1 MTILKHTHLKQDQLK
16 DLSLKESRESLWR
29 SLTYETWDIV
39 VVGGGVTGAGIFRN
53 ASKLGYKTLLVEQQ
67 DYSWGTSSR
76 SSKMVHGGFRYIA
89 QGDIQLTKEA
99 LHEREQMLKEVPGL
113 VDRSQFVFPL
123 RKGRFPGRFSLGVL
137 LKVYDLLAGVN
148 DSAYIKNTELA
159 QQVPGIDIPNM
170 KGAIGYSDAITDD
183 SRLVMRL
190 LQEGKAYGGIAL
202 NYVKVNNFER
212 DNNGSIESLVLVDQ
226 KTNTECKIKS
236 AVVVN
241 ATGAWADNLM
251 GTEGEHKKV
260 RPLRGS
266 HIILKADKFALQ
278 NAMTLIHPK
287 DGRPIFMFPWY
298 GRILL
303 GTTDLDYPENLDH
316 EAVITNQEI
325 DYLLAV
331 VNEFFPESMTTQQDI
346 VASFCGVRPVI
357 SSGKGVA
364 PSKEKR
370 GHSIWQN
377 ENLISVSGGKLTIF
391 RVIADE
397 VLEKIQ
403 KITGRKDNHRF
414 DTIFDQ
420 QNIVEDE
427 HGRLNTLR
435 IEYRKMLL
443 GRYGGQL
450 KHFLLAYQEQ
460 DYQEIEN
467 YGFSIADCK
476 WAIEYEQVEHLDDL
490 LFRRTRLGLL
500 CDNDELINK
509 LVNLLQ
515 QALWWDETQKQ
526 NEIARYKNICDSY
539 YRLPRSNL

>member
-1 MTILKHTHLKQDQLK
+1 LKHENLKQVNFKHVNLK
-16 DLSLKESRESLWR
+16 QSRESLWQ
-29 SLTYETWDIV
+29 SLTHEQWDIV

-123 RKGRFPGRFSLGVL
+123 KKGRFPGRFSLGVL

-148 DSAYIKNTELA
+148 DSAYIKNDELEEK
-159 QQVPGIDIPNM
+159 VPGIDIPNM

-190 LQEGKAYGGIAL
+190 LQEGKGYGGIAL

-212 DNNGSIESLVLVDQ
+212 DSEGSIESLVLVNKKNNEQ
-226 KTNTECKIKS
+226 CKIKS

-241 ATGAWADNLM
+241 ATGAWADQLM
-251 GTEGEHKKV
+251 GTSLQHKKV

-266 HIILKADKFALQ
+266 HIILKEDKFDLQ

-287 DGRPIFMFPWY
+287 DGRPIFMFPWF
-298 GRILL
+298 GRIML

-316 EAVITNQEI
+316 EAVITNEEI

-331 VNEFFPESMTTQQDI
+331 VNDFFPQSNTNRGDI
-346 VASFCGVRPVI
+346 VSTFCGVRPVI
-357 SSGKGVA
+357 SSGKGID

-370 GHSIWQN
+370 GHSIWKNQ
-377 ENLISVSGGKLTIF
+377 NLISVSGGKLTIF

-397 VLEKIQ
+397 VLEKVQ
-403 KITGRKDNHRF
+403 KISGRKENHRF

-427 HGRLNTLR
+427 KGRLNNLR
-435 IEYRKMLL
+435 VEYRTMLL

-450 KHFLLAYQEQ
+450 KNFLVAFDDE

-467 YGFSIADCK
+467 FCFSLAECK
-476 WAIEYEQVEHLDDL
+476 WAIEHEQVEHLDDL
-490 LFRRTRLGLL
+490 LLRRTRLGLL
-500 CDNDELINK
+500 QDSATLLNDLSDILKEWFGWSDTEK
-509 LVNLLQ
+509 
-515 QALWWDETQKQ
+515 A
-526 NEIARYKNICDSY
+526 NEIIRYQTILDNY
-539 YRLPRSNL
+539 YRLP

>member
-1 MTILKHTHLKQDQLK
+1 MTTVNNQQTRELLWQSLDKQSW
-16 DLSLKESRESLWR
+16 DLV
-29 SLTYETWDIV
+29 I
-39 VVGGGVTGAGIFRN
+39 VGGGVTGAGIFRN
-53 ASKLGYKTLLVEQQ
+53 AAKIGYKTLLIEQE
-67 DYSWGTSSR
+67 DFAWGTSSR

-137 LKVYDLLAGVN
+137 LKVYDLLAGVH
-148 DSAYIKNTELA
+148 DSAYIKNDELA
-159 QQVPGIDIPNM
+159 LQVKGIDSPNM

-190 LQEGKAYGGIAL
+190 IQEGKAYGGVAL
-202 NYVKVNNFER
+202 NYVKAHELIR
-212 DNNGSIESLVLVDQ
+212 DAKHEKIEAINLSKLMSDEQCQV
-226 KTNTECKIKS
+226 KS
-236 AVVVN
+236 RVFIN

-251 GTEGEHKKV
+251 GTANEHKKV

-266 HIILKADKFALQ
+266 HLILKADKFPLETAL
-278 NAMTLIHPK
+278 TLIHPK

-303 GTTDLDYPENLDH
+303 GTTDLDYPENLDK
-316 EAVITNQEI
+316 EAVITQQEI
-325 DYLLAV
+325 DYLLDV
-331 VNEFFPESMTTQQDI
+331 VNEFFPNSHTNKKDI

-370 GHSIWQN
+370 GHSIWQDH
-377 ENLISVSGGKLTIF
+377 NLISVSGGKLTIF

-397 VLEKIQ
+397 VLEKVQ
-403 KITGRKDNHRF
+403 KLTGKEQVHCF

-420 QNIVEDE
+420 QNIVEDSE
-427 HGRLNTLR
+427 GRLSTLR
-435 IEYRKMLL
+435 ISYREMLL

-450 KHFLLAYQEQ
+450 KNFLLAYKSQ
-460 DYQEIEN
+460 DYKEIEN
-467 YGFSIADCK
+467 YCFSMADCL
-476 WAIEYEQVEHLDDL
+476 WAIENEQVEHLDDL

-500 CDNDELINK
+500 QDSDALLK
-509 LVNLLQ
+509 QLAGLLQHNLLWTEQ
-515 QALWWDETQKQ
+515 EKQ
-526 NEIARYKNICDSY
+526 NEIKRYQLIRDSY
-539 YRLPRSNL
+539 YRFPVSSTH